1 MWRKGNPL
9 TLLVGMQTSTAT
21 MENSL
26 EIPLKIANRPLFSIC
41 IIYFNFLYKGKNK
54 INKNKIKEE
63 KSIQSGKKTTRWN
76 KIRNVYLATG
86 YFYWHK
92 LSSDKNKGLI
102 FRQRQKFDVLVNLYI
117 LSKGKHEISL
127 GFLK

>member
-1 MWRKGNPL
+1 M
-9 TLLVGMQTSTAT
+9 
-21 MENSL
+21 
-26 EIPLKIANRPLFSIC
+26 
-41 IIYFNFLYKGKNK
+41 IYFNFLYYGKNK

-63 KSIQSGKKTTRWN
+63 KRIQRRKKNTRKKN
-76 KIRNVYLATG
+76 TFLKIRNVYLATG

-92 LSSDKNKGLI
+92 LSSDNNKWLI